1 MNRIYIVLVI
11 WASLLVYCM
20 FNDNVYVNGL
30 ILFFGLL
37 FTVCALGYIMDN
49 KNKKELRFFNKL
61 ATFFN

>member
-20 FNDNVYVNGL
+20 FNNNVYVNGL
-30 ILFFGLL
+30 ILFFGFL
-37 FTVCALGYIMDN
+37 FIVCALGYIMDN